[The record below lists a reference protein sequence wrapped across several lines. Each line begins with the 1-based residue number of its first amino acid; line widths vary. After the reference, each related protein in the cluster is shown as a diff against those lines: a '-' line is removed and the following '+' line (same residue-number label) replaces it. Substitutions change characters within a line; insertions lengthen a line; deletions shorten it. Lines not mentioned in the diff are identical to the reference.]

1 VKGVVLMKRKVSLV
15 IVSLLIVV
23 TLTGCSIFDNYY
35 NRDLFP
41 SITIGNGNHPGNDTT
56 YPTDN
61 GYENQLPHYD
71 WGKLD
76 LKIIDSIDK
85 LNYYSA
91 IRVLEEENSRK
102 SVAFTNSDNK
112 IIPLTTYAEDEEIL
126 PDSTDNSEGSD
137 DSLND
142 QTQDIPSGVVFYAL
156 SPNDVFSFEKVSRFT
171 VELTDENGFLASKLV
186 LGTVEVIISE
196 NCIWEDSL
204 ITFRNGDKFY
214 SCLSNGYS
222 YNRNTGGHT
231 WQFSTHKFVDG
242 FYIVKSIEQEN
253 YAFDV
258 EMDFKGQVTS
268 FVCQEFKLG
277 GENVDENVIV
287 MSATEIS
294 TDGAAYTVADLDAYF
309 RAKNEKEDNENNE
322 ELSSEKSL

>member
-1 VKGVVLMKRKVSLV
+1 MKKTAVLLLVSVLMLS
-15 IVSLLIVV
+15 S
-23 TLTGCSIFDNYY
+23 LTGCSFFENSFDCN
-35 NRDLFP
+35 LLP
-41 SITIGNGNHPGNDTT
+41 SITVGNNERPGNSND
-56 YPTDN
+56 
-61 GYENQLPHYD
+61 YENQLPYYD
-71 WGKLD
+71 WDHLD

-91 IRVLEEENSRK
+91 IRVLDGEK
-102 SVAFTNSDNK
+102 SHKSSSLTISDSK
-112 IIPLTTYAEDEEIL
+112 ILPLTTIVEDEEIL

-171 VELTDENGFLASKLV
+171 VELTDANGFLASKLG

-196 NCIWEDSL
+196 NYIWEDSL

-222 YNRNTGGHT
+222 YNHNTGGHT

-242 FYIVKSIEQEN
+242 FYIVKNIEQEN